1 MEEMYDTIIL
11 GTGMKECILAGLLT
25 KYDGKKVLQIDRNAY
40 YGGESASF
48 NLTTLFKIF
57 RDTTPPS
64 NYGENRDWNVDLI
77 PKVIMASGK
86 LVKVLLKSSVSQYME
101 YKCLDQKFIYQMNS
115 ESKGIIHKV
124 PSNDKEALQSS
135 LLGLIEKANCTR
147 FFQFIQEFNLNDKKT
162 HQGHDVTAPFLE
174 LSKAFN
180 FEVNTIDFIG
190 HAIAHEINDEFLE
203 LPAINTIQKIQL
215 YMDSAAKY
223 GDTPYIYPIYGL
235 SGIAE
240 GFSRLSAIHG
250 GVIILARNPDEIL
263 FDENGKFIGIKS
275 NNEVYYYNIF
285 LDF

>member
-1 MEEMYDTIIL
+1 MDEMYDIIIL
-11 GTGMKECILAGLLT
+11 GTGMKECVLAGLLT
-25 KYDGKKVLQIDRNAY
+25 KYDGKKVLQIDKNSY

-48 NLTTLFKIF
+48 NLTNLFKIF
-57 RDTTPPS
+57 RNVTAPT

-86 LVKVLLKSSVSQYME
+86 LVKILLKSAVSQYME
-101 YKCLDQKFIYQMNS
+101 YKCLDQKFIYQVNS

-147 FFQFIQEFNLNDKKT
+147 FFQFIQEFNIKDSKT
-162 HQGHDVTAPFLE
+162 HKGNDVNAPFSVLA
-174 LSKAFN
+174 KNFN
-180 FEVNTIDFIG
+180 FEENTIDFIG

-215 YMDSAAKY
+215 YMESVGKY
-223 GDTPYIYPIYGL
+223 GETPYIYPIYGL
-235 SGIAE
+235 SEIVE

-250 GVIILARNPDEIL
+250 GVIMLDRNPDEIL
-263 FDENGKFIGIKS
+263 FDDTGKFIGIKS
-275 NNEVYYYNIF
+275 NNEVLLNIN
-285 LDF
+285 LDI